1 MEDVGVAVGARLGG
15 IVERVW
21 SDMGEGVVVLGGM
34 ENEREGLGEVQEAL
48 ERTFWCTR
56 GTKALRRFGG
66 GITSAKY
73 SFTLPIV
80 SCEGFAFRKLNKDIN
95 YSINWIKS
103 QDLSYSSA
111 LG

>member
-21 SDMGEGVVVLGGM
+21 SDMGGGCCGFGGGM

-80 SCEGFAFRKLNKDIN
+80 SCEGFAFRKLNKDID
-95 YSINWIKS
+95 YSINWIES
-103 QDLSYSSA
+103 QDLS
-111 LG
+111 